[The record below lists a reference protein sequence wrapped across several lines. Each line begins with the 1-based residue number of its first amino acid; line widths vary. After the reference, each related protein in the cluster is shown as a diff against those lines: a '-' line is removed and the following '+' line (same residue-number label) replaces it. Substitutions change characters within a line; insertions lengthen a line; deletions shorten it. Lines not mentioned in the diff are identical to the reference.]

1 MTKSKN
7 MCHTVNMWTP
17 VAPLMVRPH
26 TFTREQHENKS
37 AAMRPA
43 PLREQQA
50 GRPVLP
56 KTTRS
61 SWSVENESACGSHS
75 AVMRARPGGL
85 GAAPVALV
93 RPARLRPI
101 PTSCASNIRAPCPVA
116 AHGPATLR
124 RADALK
130 LAPRKLPPASPLLR
144 VHLVRVDARVLV
156 AHGGARAVPDCVA
169 IEHGAVVVVTPVL
182 HHWAAHPQQ
191 LLHMCRRRDRVRDK
205 LEHRSHAPLAAPQ
218 AFPVCGAHPSS
229 CSPKIVL
236 FVFLWLF

>member
-156 AHGGARAVPDCVA
+156 AHGGACAVPDCVA

-218 AFPVCGAHPSS
+218 AFPVVWSTHFKLLA
-229 CSPKIVL
+229 
-236 FVFLWLF
+236 